1 MLAFNISSSQY
12 SILNI
17 TAMKRFILFVSGLG
31 LALGL
36 SGCGFSKSAVTQSLE
51 INKSISDGDSKV
63 MLLNVLR
70 ASEHLPPV
78 FTGMSG
84 IRVSS
89 SGVGTSATLSIP
101 FGGDADNNYG
111 FTPSVRSN
119 HDLYYDV
126 AVFQTKEFM
135 CGILS
140 PIKPETFK
148 YYWDMGWPKSL
159 LLNLFVRE
167 VKYYEMDNRNRLVL
181 VKKLTNYPMNA
192 TEYQKFTEEM
202 NLLIG
207 DSFDVVYREFCE
219 KDIDGNNAKQKDTNL
234 PIIARTVAFINA
246 SNNRE
251 KLNSYTFQNSYVI
264 TLPPEIKKDSR
275 GRYAVFYLRSPE
287 AIIYYLGEIVRA
299 GQVNGYYPEVYVG
312 ENRKDRI
319 FVARPDVNGKDD
331 ALVSVSFNDKKYI
344 IPREG
349 SGRSLEVIS
358 LLMQLVGQQKSSS
371 DLPQTSTIRF
381 EP

>member
-1 MLAFNISSSQY
+1 MAVFRCNDANVLVVCRAISPCFDVAGQKNISNRS
-12 SILNI
+12 
-17 TAMKRFILFVSGLG
+17 
-31 LALGL
+31 
-36 SGCGFSKSAVTQSLE
+36 FSRCP
-51 INKSISDGDSKV
+51 
-63 MLLNVLR
+63 NVLR

-89 SGVGTSATLSIP
+89 SGVGASASLSIP
-101 FGGDADNNYG
+101 FGGDANNNYG
-111 FTPSVRSN
+111 LTPSVRSN

-126 AVFQTKEFM
+126 SVFQSKDFM
-135 CGILS
+135 SGILS

-148 YYWDMGWPKSL
+148 YYWDMGWPKNL

-167 VKYYEMDNRNRLVL
+167 VKYYKYHNVDGKNRLVL
-181 VKKLTNYPMNA
+181 VKRLTNYPID
-192 TEYQKFTEEM
+192 EKQYSEFTEEM
-202 NLLIG
+202 YKLVR
-207 DSFDVVYREFCE
+207 DSFDVVYKEFYE
-219 KDIDGNNAKQKDTNL
+219 KKAQSEELAQQKDTQT
-234 PIIARTVAFINA
+234 PIVAKTVEFINA
-246 SNNRE
+246 TEQNE
-251 KLNSYTFQNSYVI
+251 KDSYTFKNDYVI
-264 TLPPEIKKDSR
+264 TLPPEIKKDAKKT
-275 GRYAVFYLRSPE
+275 GIKKFAVFYLRSPE

-299 GQVNGYYPEVYVG
+299 ERLKSFYPEVYVG
-312 ENRKDRI
+312 KDKKDKI
-319 FVARPDVNGKDD
+319 FVARPAVNSIDD

-344 IPREG
+344 IPKED